1 MKRSQA
7 LKTIRTFAVA
17 LPLGFGEPTDPQ
29 GAAPSVEVLD
39 PAGRAV
45 AFVGAVLD
53 DAGEGRTCASVLVR
67 PGAAAPRIGPAEW
80 RPGDRRSRRSE
91 SIRLERKLD
100 PGVAEGFEV
109 WTGCA
114 AAARSGEPGRVF
126 VHLLDPS
133 IAPGRRVIAIDVDPG
148 IWSWRSVP
156 PLGPE
161 PIDLD
166 ALAPGADRAAIVVP
180 VPPAGTERSVGPGG
194 GSGPS
199 SPGP

>member
-1 MKRSQA
+1 MKRARA

-17 LPLGFGEPTDPQ
+17 LPLGFGEPVEPE
-29 GAAPSVEVLD
+29 GAAPSVAALD

-53 DAGEGRTCASVLVR
+53 ASGEGRTCASVLVR
-67 PGAAAPRIGPAEW
+67 PGAESPRIGPAEW
-80 RPGDRRSRRSE
+80 RADDRRERRSE

-100 PGVAEGFEV
+100 PAAPEGFEV

-114 AAARSGEPGRVF
+114 AAARSAEPGRVF
-126 VHLLDPS
+126 VHLLDPA
-133 IAPGRRVIAIDVDPG
+133 IAPGRRVIALDVDPG

-161 PIDLD
+161 PIDVD
-166 ALAPGADRAAIVVP
+166 GVAPGVDRAATVVP
-180 VPPAGTERSVGPGG
+180 TEPGG
-194 GSGPS
+194 VTASAAPRGHSGPS
-199 SPGP
+199 SPGS

>member
-1 MKRSQA
+1 MTRTRA

-17 LPLGFGEPTDPQ
+17 LPLGFGEPTAPE
-29 GAAPSVEVLD
+29 GAAPSVDALD

-53 DAGEGRTCASVLVR
+53 ASGEGRTCASVLVR
-67 PGAAAPRIGPAEW
+67 PGAESPRIGPAEW
-80 RPGDRRSRRSE
+80 RADDRRNRRSE

-100 PGVAEGFEV
+100 PQAPAGFEV

-114 AAARSGEPGRVF
+114 ADARSGQPGRVF
-126 VHLLDPS
+126 VHLLEPA
-133 IAPGRRVIAIDVDPG
+133 IAPGRRVIALDVDPG

-161 PIDLD
+161 RLDPD
-166 ALAPGADRAAIVVP
+166 ALAPDSDRAARVAPTTSPEI
-180 VPPAGTERSVGPGG
+180 PASAAGG
-194 GSGPS
+194 GRSGPS
-199 SPGP
+199 GPGR